1 MSSKA
6 VVVLAVN
13 LFLVGI
19 LICGSVTK
27 SEAVPRSGTDR
38 EGMECETNPVLGA
51 DGTQTGLS
59 VFSCCWHEYV
69 TTASGRVDNGE
80 WCQDCNLGYDGNVQS
95 CGDEYPARKFSPPGG
110 SVIGHLPTENAPPNN
125 TTTGLS
131 HGGIIRVPPGIT
143 NSLPTSNSNGNGTG
157 SSITSHQASTHI
169 ESSSST
175 GQAGQ
180 SSNHHN
186 KGGNQVQEGSSSK
199 GSSSNGDTNSGNSNS
214 NDKSKSN
221 SKDNSG
227 H

>member
-1 MSSKA
+1 LSSKT
-6 VVVLAVN
+6 VVVLAVA
-13 LFLVGI
+13 FFIVGI
-19 LICGSVTK
+19 LICSSVTK
-27 SEAVPRSGTDR
+27 SEAVPRSGTDK

-80 WCQDCNLGYDGNVQS
+80 WCQDCNLGYNGNVQS

-125 TTTGLS
+125 NNNTTGLS
-131 HGGIIRVPPGIT
+131 HGGIISVPPGIT

-157 SSITSHQASTHI
+157 SSTTSHH
-169 ESSSST
+169 
-175 GQAGQ
+175 

-186 KGGNQVQEGSSSK
+186 KGGNQGQESGSIEDSSSK
-199 GSSSNGDTNSGNSNS
+199 GGSSSSSNGGNSNS

>member
-1 MSSKA
+1 
-6 VVVLAVN
+6 
-13 LFLVGI
+13 
-19 LICGSVTK
+19 
-27 SEAVPRSGTDR
+27 
-38 EGMECETNPVLGA
+38 MECETNPVLGA

-80 WCQDCNLGYDGNVQS
+80 WCQDCNLGYNGNVQS

-125 TTTGLS
+125 NNNTTGLS

-143 NSLPTSNSNGNGTG
+143 NSLPTSNSNGTG
-157 SSITSHQASTHI
+157 SSTTSHRASTHI

-186 KGGNQVQEGSSSK
+186 KGGNQGQESGSIEGSSSK
-199 GSSSNGDTNSGNSNS
+199 GSSSNGGNSNS

>member
-19 LICGSVTK
+19 LIFGSVTK

-80 WCQDCNLGYDGNVQS
+80 WCQDCNLGYNGNVQS

-125 TTTGLS
+125 ATTGLS
-131 HGGIIRVPPGIT
+131 HGGIIRIPPGIT

-157 SSITSHQASTHI
+157 SSTTSHHASTHI

-175 GQAGQ
+175 GQAGPN
-180 SSNHHN
+180 SNHHN
-186 KGGNQVQEGSSSK
+186 KGGNQVQERSSSK
-199 GSSSNGDTNSGNSNS
+199 GSSNGDTSSGNSNS